1 MSVKTGRALS
11 MSRGKSEFLQS
22 LKEAVAQR
30 KKVKAE
36 ERFALDYLKRWSKG
50 LRENQDGDDLAW
62 FRRFIDLLESRHEV
76 DQSNCNQEIGKL
88 FADCELNL
96 SDPVDKELLLA
107 ALAHTIY
114 PRPAGAKQKW
124 DAQYYDELW
133 RDIRSIQDARLKA
146 EEGNAAYRDLD
157 DSAIARTLV
166 KSDKFRTKYL
176 SKKRGVEEKIGSDSL
191 RRRVGAAGDP
201 RLGHNPNLTIFDF
214 DYIMRGDPDEG
225 PACAAGLSFQPALPR
240 GSAAAEQAAS
250 FEKELFAEA
259 LAFFEALGLFMTD
272 RSKCAC
278 RRAARRIARRR
289 VRQGLEKDKNLGR

>member
-1 MSVKTGRALS
+1 
-11 MSRGKSEFLQS
+11 MSRGKAEFLQS
-22 LKEAVAQR
+22 LKDAVAQR

-50 LRENQDGDDLAW
+50 LGENPDGDDLAW
-62 FRRFIDLLESRHEV
+62 LKGFLDRLESRHEV
-76 DQSNCNQEIGKL
+76 DQFNCNQEIGKL

-96 SDPVDKELLLA
+96 SESADKELLLA

-124 DAQYYDELW
+124 DAHYYDELW
-133 RDIRSIQDARLKA
+133 RDIRSIQEAHFKT
-146 EEGNAAYRDLD
+146 EEGKAAYSELD

-166 KSDKFRTKYL
+166 QSGKYV
-176 SKKRGVEEKIGSDSL
+176 SKKRDVEQKIGSDSL
-191 RRRVGAAGDP
+191 RRRVGAARDP

-214 DYIMRGDPDEG
+214 DYIMRGDPEEG

-250 FEKELFAEA
+250 FEKELFADA
-259 LAFFEALGLFMTD
+259 QAFFEALGLFMTD
-272 RSKCAC
+272 ASKCAC
-278 RRAARRIARRR
+278 RRSARRIARQR
-289 VRQGLEKDKNLGR
+289 VRQSLEKGKNLSR

>member
-1 MSVKTGRALS
+1 MSK
-11 MSRGKSEFLQS
+11 GKAEFLRS

-30 KKVKAE
+30 KNVQAE
-36 ERFALDYLKRWSKG
+36 ERVALDYLKRWSKG
-50 LRENQDGDDLAW
+50 LGENPDGYDLAC
-62 FRRFIDLLESRHEV
+62 FKQFLDLLERRHEAE
-76 DQSNCNQEIGKL
+76 QASCNQQIGKL
-88 FADCELNL
+88 FADCGLNF
-96 SDPVDKELLLA
+96 SEPTNSELLLLLT
-107 ALAHTIY
+107 ALAQTIY
-114 PRPAGAKQKW
+114 PRLAGAKQKW

-133 RDIRSIQDARLKA
+133 RDIRLIQDAHFKA

-166 KSDKFRTKYL
+166 KSDKYL

-191 RRRVGAAGDP
+191 RKRIGDAMDP

-214 DYIMRGDPDEG
+214 DYITRGDPEEG

-259 LAFFEALGLFMTD
+259 QAFFEALGLFMTD
-272 RSKCAC
+272 GSKCAC

-289 VRQGLEKDKNLGR
+289 VRQSLEER